1 MIIKAESE
9 ITTTMS
15 GNEQQRDGYER
26 ITNNFERF
34 LNQQR
39 TVQKRLS
46 NSYQTAQDRY
56 RTTQDQLL
64 NGYQTAVDRV
74 RNGYERL
81 SNRSVPE
88 DKERLLK
95 DKKKM
100 ISKRLKN
107 GNTNSKERHY
117 E

>member
-1 MIIKAESE
+1 VIIKAESE
-9 ITTTMS
+9 TTTMS
-15 GNEQQRDGYER
+15 GNERRRDGYER
-26 ITNNFERF
+26 LTNNFERF

-39 TVQKRLS
+39 SVQERLS

-56 RTTQDQLL
+56 RTTQERLS
-64 NGYQTAVDRV
+64 NSYQTAVNRV

-95 DKKKM
+95 DDRKK
-100 ISKRLKN
+100 
-107 GNTNSKERHY
+107 
-117 E
+117 